1 MATGAQCCCLVSLGP
16 CKHRDAGLHSGKVG
30 RDTPPLTESPLSP
43 LLFPHN
49 SAPLIPTAPNSIHP
63 FRPWGWHSPDLQLH
77 WPGFQNAMIL
87 LRQGPGGSL
96 RDIWSYIIWGPST
109 YVCGWKPPGAQETD
123 IWSLPSQTSEI
134 FVILSPNLWTEPS
147 GWRVPSMIVL
157 FILLSWFLNYAH
169 SSLNRNPVLLPS
181 HKLMG

>member
-1 MATGAQCCCLVSLGP
+1 MAKGAQCCCLVSLGP
-16 CKHRDAGLHSGKVG
+16 CKHRDTGLQSGKVG
-30 RDTPPLTESPLSP
+30 RD
-43 LLFPHN
+43 
-49 SAPLIPTAPNSIHP
+49 SAPLSESP
-63 FRPWGWHSPDLQLH
+63 FLHCSFHTTQLH
-77 WPGFQNAMIL
+77 SFQQLPIPSTPSGPGGDTALIFSSIGQVSQNVMTL

-96 RDIWSYIIWGPST
+96 RDIWPDITWGSST
-109 YVCGWKPPGAQETD
+109 YVCREKPPGAQEID

-134 FVILSPNLWTEPS
+134 FAILSPDLWTEPS

-157 FILLSWFLNYAH
+157 SILLRWFLNYAH